1 LWIKKNLQAY
11 TYYAITLIVISPVSR
26 TKIFERANYSMAALR
41 WVLTIWFVI
50 PAVVANEVGVCLR
63 VEIFY
68 SMPVVC
74 GSSKIIVRYY
84 SNGRDGRF
92 EFPADDGSNSRDD

>member
-1 LWIKKNLQAY
+1 M
-11 TYYAITLIVISPVSR
+11 VISPVSR
-26 TKIFERANYSMAALR
+26 TRIFERANYLMAALR

-50 PAVVANEVGVCLR
+50 SVVVANEVGVCLR
-63 VEIFY
+63 AEIFY

-74 GSSKIIVRYY
+74 GGSKITVRYY

-92 EFPADDGSNSRDD
+92 EFVADDGSNSGDD